1 MYLLNHLLQGD
12 ATMNEVL
19 ENILTRRSVRAFKED
34 QIKDDELELI
44 LKAGIYAPSGMNK
57 QSWQFTVV
65 QNKEK
70 IELLAKVVREALG
83 RDSGYNF
90 YAPPT
95 LIILSNDKDNT
106 NGLAD
111 CACALENIFL
121 MANSLK
127 IGSCWINQ
135 LKTICDEEEVRKVL
149 NSFDIPENHIVW
161 GIAAIGYPAN
171 VPAVHE
177 RKARVIKFVK

>member
-1 MYLLNHLLQGD
+1 
-12 ATMNEVL
+12 MNEVL
-19 ENILTRRSVRAFKED
+19 QNILTRRSVREFKTE
-34 QIKDDELELI
+34 QIKDEELDLI
-44 LKAGIYAPSGMNK
+44 LKAGIYAPSAMNK

-83 RDSGYNF
+83 RDAGYNF

-95 LIILSNDKDNT
+95 LIMLSNEKDNT

-111 CACALENIFL
+111 CSCALENIFL
-121 MANSLK
+121 MANSLG

-135 LKTICDEEEVRKVL
+135 LKTICGEKEVREVL
-149 NSFDIPENHIVW
+149 TSFEIPENHIVW
-161 GIAAIGYPAN
+161 GIASIGYSNN
-171 VPAVHE
+171 VAKEHE
-177 RKARVIKFVK
+177 RNDGVVKFVK

>member
-1 MYLLNHLLQGD
+1 
-12 ATMNEVL
+12 MNEVL
-19 ENILTRRSVRAFKED
+19 QNMLSRRSVRSFKNE
-34 QIKDDELELI
+34 QIKDEELDLI

-70 IELLAKVVREALG
+70 IDLLAKVVRKALG
-83 RDSGYNF
+83 RDEGYNF

-95 LIILSNDKDNT
+95 LIMLSNEKDNT

-111 CACALENIFL
+111 CSCALENIFL
-121 MANSLK
+121 MANSLG

-135 LKTICDEEEVRKVL
+135 LKTICDEKEVREVL
-149 NSFDIPENHIVW
+149 TSFGIPENHIVW
-161 GIAAIGYPAN
+161 GMASIGYPNGEAKE
-171 VPAVHE
+171 HE
-177 RKARVIKFVK
+177 RKDGVIKYVK

>member
-1 MYLLNHLLQGD
+1 
-12 ATMNEVL
+12 MNEVL
-19 ENILTRRSVRAFKED
+19 QNILTRRSVRGFKEE
-34 QIKDDELELI
+34 QIKDEELDLI
-44 LKAGIYAPSGMNK
+44 LQAGIYAPSGMNK

-70 IELLAKVVREALG
+70 IDLLAKVVREALG
-83 RDSGYNF
+83 RDAGYNF

-95 LIILSNDKDNT
+95 LIMLSNEKDNS

-121 MANSLK
+121 MANSLG

-135 LKTICDEEEVRKVL
+135 LKTICDVKEIREVL
-149 NSFDIPENHIVW
+149 TSFGIPENHIVW
-161 GIAAIGYPAN
+161 GMASIGYPTN
-171 VPAVHE
+171 VPKINE
-177 RKARVIKFVK
+177 KKDGVIKFVK

>member
-1 MYLLNHLLQGD
+1 
-12 ATMNEVL
+12 MNEVL
-19 ENILTRRSVRAFKED
+19 QNILTRRSIREFKDE
-34 QIKDDELELI
+34 QIKDAELDLI

-83 RDSGYNF
+83 RDEGYNF
-90 YAPPT
+90 YGPPT
-95 LIILSNDKDNT
+95 LIMLSNEKDNT

-111 CACALENIFL
+111 CSCALQNIFL
-121 MANSLK
+121 MANSLE

-135 LKTICDEEEVRKVL
+135 LKSICDENEVREVL
-149 NSFDIPENHIVW
+149 RSFGIPENHIVW
-161 GIAAIGYPAN
+161 GMASIGYPN
-171 VPAVHE
+171 STTKEHE
-177 RKARVIKFVK
+177 RNDGVIKFVK

>member
-1 MYLLNHLLQGD
+1 MS
-12 ATMNEVL
+12 EVL
-19 ENILTRRSVRAFKED
+19 QNILTRRSIRNFKKE
-34 QIKDDELELI
+34 QIKDEELKLI
-44 LKAGIYAPSGMNK
+44 LKAGTYAPSAMNK

-70 IELLAKVVREALG
+70 IDLLAKVVREALG
-83 RDSGYNF
+83 RDEGYNF

-95 LIILSNDKDNT
+95 LIMLSNEKDNV

-121 MANSLK
+121 MANSLG

-135 LKTICDEEEVRKVL
+135 LRTICDEKEVREVL
-149 NSFDIPENHIVW
+149 ASFEIPENHIVW
-161 GIAAIGYPAN
+161 GMASIGYPNGEAKE
-171 VPAVHE
+171 HE
-177 RKARVIKFVK
+177 RNDGVIKFVK

>member
-1 MYLLNHLLQGD
+1 MNDVLQ
-12 ATMNEVL
+12 
-19 ENILTRRSVRAFKED
+19 NILTRRSVREFKAE
-34 QIKDDELELI
+34 QIKDEELDLI

-83 RDSGYNF
+83 RDAGYNF

-95 LIILSNDKDNT
+95 LIMLSNEKDNT

-121 MANSLK
+121 MANSLE

-135 LKTICDEEEVRKVL
+135 LKTICDGKEVREVL
-149 NSFDIPENHIVW
+149 SGFGVPGNHIVW
-161 GIAAIGYPAN
+161 GIAAIGYPNSVAKN
-171 VPAVHE
+171 HE
-177 RKARVIKFVK
+177 RKDGVIKYVK

>member
-1 MYLLNHLLQGD
+1 
-12 ATMNEVL
+12 MNEVL
-19 ENILTRRSVRAFKED
+19 QNILSRRSVRQFKPE
-34 QIKDDELELI
+34 QIKDDELKLI
-44 LKAGIYAPSGMNK
+44 LEAGTYAPSGMNK

-70 IELLAKVVREALG
+70 IEQLAKVIREALG
-83 RDSGYNF
+83 RDAGYNF

-95 LIILSNDKDNT
+95 LIMLSNDKDNT

-121 MANSLK
+121 MANSLG

-135 LKTICDEEEVRKVL
+135 LKTICDEKEVREVL
-149 NSFDIPENHIVW
+149 TSFEIPENHIVW
-161 GIAAIGYPAN
+161 GIAAVGYPESTPKA
-171 VPAVHE
+171 HE
-177 RKARVIKFVK
+177 RKDGVIKFVK

>member
-1 MYLLNHLLQGD
+1 M
-12 ATMNEVL
+12 
-19 ENILTRRSVRAFKED
+19 TRRSTRAFKEE
-34 QIKDDELELI
+34 QIKDEELEMI

-70 IELLAKVVREALG
+70 LKELAKVIREELG
-83 RDSGYNF
+83 RDEGYNF

-95 LIILSNDKDNT
+95 LIMLSNDRDNT

-121 MANSLK
+121 MANSLG

-135 LKTICDEEEVRKVL
+135 LKTICDNEKVRKLL
-149 NSFDIPENHIVW
+149 NELGIPQNHIVW
-161 GIAAIGYPAN
+161 GMAAIGYIAKETP
-171 VPAVHE
+171 VHE
-177 RKARVIKFVK
+177 RRDGIIKYVR

>member
-1 MYLLNHLLQGD
+1 
-12 ATMNEVL
+12 MNEVL
-19 ENILTRRSVRAFKED
+19 QNILTRRSVRAFEEE
-34 QIKDDELELI
+34 QIKDEELKLI
-44 LKAGIYAPSGMNK
+44 LEAGVNAPSGMNK

-83 RDSGYNF
+83 RDAGYNF

-95 LIILSNDKDNT
+95 LIMLSNDKDNT

-121 MANSLK
+121 MANSLG

-135 LKTICDEEEVRKVL
+135 LKTICDKKEVREVL
-149 NSFDIPENHIVW
+149 TSFEIPENHIVL
-161 GIAAIGYPAN
+161 GIAAIGYPAAI
-171 VPAVHE
+171 PKVHE
-177 RKARVIKFVK
+177 RKDGVIKFVK

>member
-1 MYLLNHLLQGD
+1 
-12 ATMNEVL
+12 MNEVL
-19 ENILTRRSVRAFKED
+19 QNILTRRSVREFKTE
-34 QIKDDELELI
+34 QIKDEELKLI
-44 LKAGIYAPSGMNK
+44 LEAGIYAPSGMNK

-70 IELLAKVVREALG
+70 IELLAKVVRESLG
-83 RDSGYNF
+83 RDAGYNF

-95 LIILSNDKDNT
+95 LIMLSNEKDNT

-121 MANSLK
+121 MANSLG

-135 LKTICDEEEVRKVL
+135 LKTICDEKEVREVL
-149 NSFDIPENHIVW
+149 TSFDIPENHIVW
-161 GIAAIGYPAN
+161 GMASVGYPNSVAKE
-171 VPAVHE
+171 HE
-177 RKARVIKFVK
+177 KSDGVIKFVK

>member
-1 MYLLNHLLQGD
+1 
-12 ATMNEVL
+12 MNEVL
-19 ENILTRRSVRAFKED
+19 QNIISRRSVRDFKEE
-34 QIKDDELELI
+34 QIKDEELKLI
-44 LKAGIYAPSGMNK
+44 LEAGRYAPSGMNK

-83 RDSGYNF
+83 RDAGYNF

-95 LIILSNDKDNT
+95 IIMLSNEEDNT

-121 MANSLK
+121 MANSLGV
-127 IGSCWINQ
+127 GSCWINQ
-135 LKTICDEEEVRKVL
+135 LKTICDREEVREVL
-149 NSFDIPENHIVW
+149 TSFGIPENHIVW
-161 GIAAIGYPAN
+161 GMAAIGYPN
-171 VPAVHE
+171 SSPKVHE
-177 RKARVIKFVK
+177 RKDGVIKFVK